1 MATYMRLT
9 IKCVDGD
16 DLFIDPLRG
25 KEVGIWKDGDRA
37 IVKVL
42 DVNYVPPEE
51 VDD

>member
-16 DLFIDPLRG
+16 DLFIDSLRKQCITVSRG
-25 KEVGIWKDGDRA
+25 ADEAVVTLVDA
-37 IVKVL
+37 
-42 DVNYVPPEE
+42 NYIAPEE